1 MGPSHPRHSGA
12 RAATRGDRTGWR
24 GLLHSRSLQNLH
36 SAAMSAQP
44 MRTLPFMFSD
54 SPQISDDST
63 FKIDLPPALTSKS
76 QLLEAMASAA
86 HFPSYFGLNWDG
98 LSDCLRDFHWIT
110 QRKIAVVHS
119 DVPLQI
125 SPGDCKIYLEI
136 LSDAVHDWRSS
147 AAAIP
152 PSSPEHDF
160 QVVFPAASEKSVREI
175 LGA

>member
-1 MGPSHPRHSGA
+1 
-12 RAATRGDRTGWR
+12 
-24 GLLHSRSLQNLH
+24 
-36 SAAMSAQP
+36 